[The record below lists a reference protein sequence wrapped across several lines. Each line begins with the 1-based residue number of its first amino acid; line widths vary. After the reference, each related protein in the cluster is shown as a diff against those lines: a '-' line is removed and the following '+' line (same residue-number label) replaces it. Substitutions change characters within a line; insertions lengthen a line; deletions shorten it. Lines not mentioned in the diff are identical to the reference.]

1 MNISIGNLSSANSNI
16 SSMISNLIA
25 KRSSS
30 LSSLMDQKTTIENSL
45 ASLQNSALGTGTINN
60 SYSSQIASIQNT
72 IDSLKEQYTV
82 NANKL
87 SSINSLTSSYK
98 KTVSSLDD
106 YINSLKNPTSGET
119 ALTWTNT
126 DSSVAEITN
135 LSSSAGIKRVEL
147 SVTQLAT
154 SSVLKSEMLK
164 GGTIST
170 STKITDLYA
179 GTYDSVKNS
188 ITSTRKDLSA
198 DMKLSSLGVTSGSF
212 KLGSNTITVNKDE
225 TLGDLMTKI
234 NGLSGYTANITTTY
248 DSQGNATSTSAI
260 SATSGKSIAITNNTD
275 STATNFTSI
284 MGVTVSQGDF
294 TINGATF
301 NIDSTTTIGSLLTDI
316 NRGVEDGVGAKLE
329 SNKLV
334 LVASTTGEV
343 EINIG
348 KGSSNFTNAIGLTT
362 GGVMN
367 TSNLVM
373 GSDGSYITLKG
384 NNSGIS
390 TTDSV
395 SGNKFTTG
403 NFTVSYNQI
412 DANGVATATML
423 TTEINVTSSD
433 NVQSIINKIKSQTQ
447 QTYTDKNGNSVTTS
461 LTAEVVD
468 GKFQIRQTEKGS
480 QYQISVQGGS
490 STFTEYVGLTQHVNE
505 GTATTGSSTTFTGIN
520 SVSTST
526 TFNAGNF
533 KITASAANDPTT
545 TQTAT
550 I

>member
-87 SSINSLTSSYK
+87 SSLNSLTSSYK

-126 DSSVAEITN
+126 DSSVADITN

-170 STKITDLYA
+170 STKITDMYA
-179 GTYDSVKNS
+179 STYDSVKNS

-212 KLGSNTITVNKDE
+212 KLGSNTIVNKDE

-234 NGLSGYTANITTTY
+234 NGLSGYTAKITTTY
-248 DSQGNATSTSAI
+248 A
-260 SATSGKSIAITNNTD
+260 
-275 STATNFTSI
+275 
-284 MGVTVSQGDF
+284 
-294 TINGATF
+294 
-301 NIDSTTTIGSLLTDI
+301 
-316 NRGVEDGVGAKLE
+316 
-329 SNKLV
+329 
-334 LVASTTGEV
+334 
-343 EINIG
+343 
-348 KGSSNFTNAIGLTT
+348 
-362 GGVMN
+362 
-367 TSNLVM
+367 
-373 GSDGSYITLKG
+373 
-384 NNSGIS
+384 
-390 TTDSV
+390 
-395 SGNKFTTG
+395 
-403 NFTVSYNQI
+403 
-412 DANGVATATML
+412 
-423 TTEINVTSSD
+423 
-433 NVQSIINKIKSQTQ
+433 
-447 QTYTDKNGNSVTTS
+447 
-461 LTAEVVD
+461 
-468 GKFQIRQTEKGS
+468 
-480 QYQISVQGGS
+480 
-490 STFTEYVGLTQHVNE
+490 
-505 GTATTGSSTTFTGIN
+505 
-520 SVSTST
+520 
-526 TFNAGNF
+526 
-533 KITASAANDPTT
+533 
-545 TQTAT
+545 
-550 I
+550 